1 MRPQKIQD
9 EDMIA
14 RIAKV
19 FRDKGYEGTSLNDLA
34 KVTGLKK
41 ASLYYRFP
49 DGKKEMAESVLK
61 HLNSWV
67 ENNIFSSFMDKN
79 VQPALR
85 LKNGLYQTKVLYS
98 GGEEMCILRA
108 LSMQPGIL
116 LFEQQIKEGIHKWI
130 DVFTEIGLAFKLS
143 VDQAKEYAVK
153 ALVEIQGSLIISRG
167 LNSTDVFENA
177 INTIEN
183 RYLNL

>member
-9 EDMIA
+9 EEMIA

-34 KVTGLKK
+34 EVTGLKK

-49 DGKKEMAESVLK
+49 DGKKEMAESVLT
-61 HLNSWV
+61 HLDNWV
-67 ENNIFSSFMDKN
+67 ENNIFSSFIDKN
-79 VQPALR
+79 LKPILR
-85 LKNGLYQTKVLYS
+85 LKNGLHQTKILYS

-108 LSMQPGIL
+108 LSMQSGIL
-116 LFEQQIKEGIHKWI
+116 LFEHQIKEGINKWI
-130 DVFTEIGLAFKLS
+130 DVFTEIGIAFNLS
-143 VDQAKEYAVK
+143 KDQAKEYALK
-153 ALVEIQGSLIISRG
+153 ALIEIQGSLIVSRG
-167 LNSTDVFENA
+167 LNNTDIFDTT
-177 INTIEN
+177 INNIEN